1 MTKFTKY
8 KLRVGI
14 LFMAGTLCLAPAL
27 PAQNRLNDEAI
38 VSQHKRQVFESWG
51 DWRPYGKYFG
61 VQTNFAYSTV
71 WESLRVETATIRMVK
86 IFAL

>member
-38 VSQHKRQVFESWG
+38 VSQHKRQVFESWETG
-51 DWRPYGKYFG
+51 DLTEKSLGSKPILRTQQCG
-61 VQTNFAYSTV
+61 
-71 WESLRVETATIRMVK
+71 ESLRVETATIRMVK